1 MLQIIF
7 MKNRK
12 CIQLVANITKIL
24 NVVLKTHTIFY
35 VSTEIALIK
44 KAMNNI
50 IKKTDFQ
57 LAFGKQVEK
66 FRTEQ
71 NLSYRQLAQ
80 RCDIDHSN
88 ISKIEKGE
96 INIQLSTILQL
107 SNGLNI
113 NPKSLFDFE
122 DNI

>member
-1 MLQIIF
+1 MS
-7 MKNRK
+7 N
-12 CIQLVANITKIL
+12 
-24 NVVLKTHTIFY
+24 
-35 VSTEIALIK
+35 SIK
-44 KAMNNI
+44 Q
-50 IKKTDFQ
+50 TDFQ
-57 LAFGKQVEK
+57 VTFGKQVEK

-113 NPKSLFDFE
+113 QPRSLFDFNFDLE
-122 DNI
+122 KE